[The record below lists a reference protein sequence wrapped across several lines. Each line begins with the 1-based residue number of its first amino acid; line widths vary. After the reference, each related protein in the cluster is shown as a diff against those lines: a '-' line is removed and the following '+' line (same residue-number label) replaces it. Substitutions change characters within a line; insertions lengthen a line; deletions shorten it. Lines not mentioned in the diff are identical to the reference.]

1 MQLTQ
6 DLGEPKGRKVGQ
18 ATGQN
23 ALPKEA
29 EQTLGTSNL
38 ERSQTPNSFTG
49 GIEKIYGRIVMDF
62 RVGKVSPQGLMATS
76 AKIGVRGRR

>member
-18 ATGQN
+18 AIDLN

-38 ERSQTPNSFTG
+38 ERSQTPISFTG
-49 GIEKIYGRIVMDF
+49 ESKNPWQNCYGF
-62 RVGKVSPQGLMATS
+62 
-76 AKIGVRGRR
+76 